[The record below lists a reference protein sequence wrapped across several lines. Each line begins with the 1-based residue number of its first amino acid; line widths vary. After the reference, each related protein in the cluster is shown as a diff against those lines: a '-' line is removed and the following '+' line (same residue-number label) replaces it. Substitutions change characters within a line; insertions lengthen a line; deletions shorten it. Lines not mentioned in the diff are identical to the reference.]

1 MRNLKLF
8 LIILL
13 SSSWTFAS
21 NEDSELIV
29 GTWFTDD
36 KASKIQIYKV
46 QNQYFGKVVWLKNP
60 LVNGKAV
67 TDSKNPDSKLRS
79 RSVLGLTIFNN
90 FIFEGNNTWTDG
102 EIYDVRTGR
111 TVAGKMSLKNKNTL
125 DLRGYIGKPIF
136 GKTVT
141 LYRAE

>member
-13 SSSWTFAS
+13 SSSWTFTS

-79 RSVLGLTIFNN
+79 RNVLGLTIFNN
-90 FIFEGNNTWTDG
+90 FIFEGNNSWTDG

-111 TVAGKMSLKNKNTL
+111 TVAGKISMKNKNTL